1 MADTLRDD
9 DPRDIDGYRV
19 LSRLGSGAS
28 GVVYLAESPSGERV
42 AIKLLHR
49 EIAGSPDVRVRLR
62 NEAEALRRVDSHRV
76 ARVRSVQTE
85 GPAPHLVMDF
95 VEGETLEDLVRR
107 APLTGPMVAAVA
119 EGLVEALQAIHA
131 AGIIHRDLKPSNVI
145 FGPDGVRVV
154 DFGVSAFDETA
165 GTTRTGALVG
175 TPSWIAPEQATGEVI
190 GPESDVFL
198 FGMVVA
204 FAASGTHPFGSGRT
218 DAMLF
223 RIVHEDPQIDA
234 VPSSLRPLIESCLSK
249 DPAGRPTLATIAVA
263 LRGVDVARLA
273 EELPADRTY
282 AASVTRMGAAA
293 KAEVAGAASRAAPE
307 GRRRLRIAVLA
318 TLAVLTPVTAGLL
331 AAFRFADAE
340 GGIAITYVNAETGN
354 PQLRDPQL
362 VITGPDGAREVI
374 DLPAEAG
381 ESRRIEAETRWS
393 LGSELEIEYLPAY
406 EGSEP
411 FTTIVNP
418 RRSGMNYFSRDRDIR
433 LSLTVR
439 DVRTD
444 VSLTL
449 PTLSGVR
456 LARDEFLTLALRRQN
471 EVEIVR
477 VARQDAIQ
485 ARSQCASS
493 LRSEWSS
500 QVRPALEL
508 RENYDGYRERFG
520 LNEGGTI
527 TPARYRNQM
536 INLIDAMQ
544 TEYAVLTLIDPPP
557 SDAVVADLIDLF
569 EAYGALVDAWN
580 DYQIA
585 LIAPTNR
592 AGLYSDLYPRQ
603 SRAVDTTQ
611 SQFYVESSAVRATLE
626 REVRATCDL
635 QHPLPD

>member
-1 MADTLRDD
+1 
-9 DPRDIDGYRV
+9 
-19 LSRLGSGAS
+19 
-28 GVVYLAESPSGERV
+28 
-42 AIKLLHR
+42 
-49 EIAGSPDVRVRLR
+49 
-62 NEAEALRRVDSHRV
+62 
-76 ARVRSVQTE
+76 
-85 GPAPHLVMDF
+85 
-95 VEGETLEDLVRR
+95 
-107 APLTGPMVAAVA
+107 
-119 EGLVEALQAIHA
+119 
-131 AGIIHRDLKPSNVI
+131 
-145 FGPDGVRVV
+145 
-154 DFGVSAFDETA
+154 
-165 GTTRTGALVG
+165 
-175 TPSWIAPEQATGEVI
+175 
-190 GPESDVFL
+190 
-198 FGMVVA
+198 
-204 FAASGTHPFGSGRT
+204 
-218 DAMLF
+218 
-223 RIVHEDPQIDA
+223 
-234 VPSSLRPLIESCLSK
+234 
-249 DPAGRPTLATIAVA
+249 
-263 LRGVDVARLA
+263 
-273 EELPADRTY
+273 
-282 AASVTRMGAAA
+282 
-293 KAEVAGAASRAAPE
+293 
-307 GRRRLRIAVLA
+307 
-318 TLAVLTPVTAGLL
+318 
-331 AAFRFADAE
+331 
-340 GGIAITYVNAETGN
+340 
-354 PQLRDPQL
+354 
-362 VITGPDGAREVI
+362 
-374 DLPAEAG
+374 
-381 ESRRIEAETRWS
+381 
-393 LGSELEIEYLPAY
+393 
-406 EGSEP
+406 
-411 FTTIVNP
+411 
-418 RRSGMNYFSRDRDIR
+418 
-433 LSLTVR
+433 
-439 DVRTD
+439 VRTD

-557 SDAVVADLIDLF
+557 SDDVVADLIDLF

-626 REVRATCDL
+626 REVRATCDR